1 MSTYVIALILGVGFG
16 FALNK
21 AGLTKYHKIVNVF
34 RLTDLAVL
42 KFMMTA
48 LVVSMSGLVSPAR
61 PGAGDLPQRPGDLR
75 RRQHRRRA
83 DLRRRHGAERLLPR
97 HLRGGR
103 GEGKLD
109 YLIPGLLGFL
119 VGAGIYG
126 LTYQQVF
133 PAISAIANSGNVVIP
148 DLWNLSPFLTVA
160 LFRADGGVPVLPD
173 RPGGL
178 ASQEQRLSS
187 SVAVQTG
194 TEDWSIR

>member
-1 MSTYVIALILGVGFG
+1 MTYAIALILGVAFG
-16 FALNK
+16 FSLNK

-34 RLTDLAVL
+34 RLVDLAVL

-48 LVVSMSGLVSPAR
+48 LVVSMTGLYLLRGLGLVTFPSVPATYVVGNIVGGLIFGVGMALSGFC
-61 PGAGDLPQRPGDLR
+61 PGTCAAGS
-75 RRQHRRRA
+75 
-83 DLRRRHGAERLLPR
+83 
-97 HLRGGR
+97 

-148 DLWNLSPFLTVA
+148 DLWNLSPFLTVLLFA
-160 LFRADGGVPVLPD
+160 LMAVFLFYLIDRA
-173 RPGGL
+173 GL
-178 ASQEQRLSS
+178 HRKSREL
-187 SVAVQTG
+187 
-194 TEDWSIR
+194 